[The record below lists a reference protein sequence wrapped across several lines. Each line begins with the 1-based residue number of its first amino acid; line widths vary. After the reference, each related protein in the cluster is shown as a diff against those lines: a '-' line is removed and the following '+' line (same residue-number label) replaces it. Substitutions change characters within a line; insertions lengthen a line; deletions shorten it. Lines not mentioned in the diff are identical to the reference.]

1 MKLFVLKP
9 KVIAHTF
16 GFFLLTAGPLFSVAQ
31 QKLAKTQKW
40 EAQADTL
47 MAHDDFKSAA
57 QLYSKILSH
66 LKKEDPHHDPV
77 LYKRALSYY
86 RLQDADRA
94 LNDINTYL
102 EKNTDSSKAYLLRA
116 LINQLQDDEEKLLP
130 DVDRAIR
137 LGNTNP
143 QLLRWRATLWLGKG
157 DFAEAKKEFI
167 HLKKFSDDPELETNL
182 ALAYHALNHTDSALV
197 CINKAIELDPNFLG
211 AYLYGA
217 SFLIDAEYYTE
228 ALDYLSAGLKID
240 SKNGALWLY
249 KGVALIEL
257 KRTDEACRCLRKAF
271 DAGEE
276 DAVDYLKENC
286 YEVYKD

>member
-1 MKLFVLKP
+1 MKPFLLKP

-31 QKLAKTQKW
+31 QKLTKNQKW

-57 QLYSKILSH
+57 QFYSKILSH
-66 LKKEDPHHDPV
+66 LKKEDPHHNPL

-94 LNDINTYL
+94 LKDINAYL

-116 LINQLQDDEEKLLP
+116 LINQLQGDEEKLLP
-130 DVDRAIR
+130 DVDQAIR
-137 LGNTNP
+137 LGNNNP
-143 QLLRWRATLWLGKG
+143 QLLRWRAMLWLGQG
-157 DFAEAKKEFI
+157 DFAAAQKEFS

-182 ALAYHALNHTDSALV
+182 AMAYHALNHTDSALI

-217 SFLIDAEYYTE
+217 SFLIDAEHYTE

-240 SKNGALWLY
+240 PKNGTLWFY
-249 KGVALIEL
+249 KGVTLTEL
-257 KRTDEACRCLRKAF
+257 KRTDEACRCFRKALNN
-271 DAGEE
+271 GEE
-276 DAVDYLKENC
+276 DAIDYLKENC